1 MAKKTVKKQSAKQKA
16 INKAY
21 AKERNRIKSFL
32 RQASKRGYQFQ
43 EDIVPAIPK
52 RKTEASIRKLKK
64 LTKDVLYSKATY
76 GGEATFGEIVS
87 GKEGLKLERKLR
99 AKKSSETRKAN
110 KESEQS
116 FWTSIDGTK
125 VHVTDEPAL
134 AYAQSVNDLVDK
146 LKEIISTMDV
156 YYYTSV
162 TGKRVRRNPEVAEI
176 ANAALN
182 EISATLD
189 EVVED
194 IGYGIIKTL
203 PKELQQLFN
212 ATEVGKNK
220 VGEELSSHWD
230 DIQKWLGIIHY
241 DSDGDLVRASAQD
254 IINLL
259 SSIAGFTLS
268 ESAMRS
274 FEDLDDMMDGD
285 YNP

>member
-1 MAKKTVKKQSAKQKA
+1 MAKKTAKKQSAKQQA

-21 AKERNRIKSFL
+21 AKERNRLKSFV
-32 RQASKRGYQFQ
+32 RRAEKRGYSFP
-43 EDIVPAIPK
+43 DTLIPSIPK

-76 GGEATFGEIVS
+76 GGELTFGEIVS
-87 GKEGLKLERKLR
+87 GKEGLNLERKLR
-99 AKKSSETRKAN
+99 AKKASETRKAN
-110 KESEQS
+110 KEAEQR
-116 FWTSIDGTK
+116 FWTSTDGTK
-125 VHVTDEPAL
+125 VPVTDVPAL
-134 AYAQSVNDLVDK
+134 AYAQAVNDLVDK

-162 TGKRVRRNPEVAEI
+162 TGKRVRRKPEVAEI
-176 ANAALN
+176 ANRVLN
-182 EISATLD
+182 EILSALD
-189 EVVED
+189 AVLEEVGNT
-194 IGYGIIKTL
+194 IMKTL
-203 PKELQQLFN
+203 PKEQQKDFN
-212 ATEVGKNK
+212 VIDLGKNR

-241 DSDGDLVRASAQD
+241 DSDGDLVRASAQA

-268 ESAMRS
+268 EYAMRS

-285 YNP
+285 Y

>member
-1 MAKKTVKKQSAKQKA
+1 MAKKTKNSQSAKQQA

-32 RQASKRGYQFQ
+32 RRASKRGYQFP
-43 EDIVPAIPK
+43 EDIIPAIPK
-52 RKTEASIRKLKK
+52 RKTEASIRKLKR
-64 LTKDVLYSKATY
+64 LTKDVLYEKAIY
-76 GGEATFGEIVS
+76 GGSASYGEVVTA
-87 GKEGLKLERKLR
+87 KEGLKLERKAR
-99 AKKSSETRKAN
+99 AKRASETRKAN
-110 KESEQS
+110 KEAEQR

-125 VHVTDEPAL
+125 VPVTDKPAL
-134 AYAQSVNDLVDK
+134 AYTQAVNDLVDK

-156 YYYTSV
+156 YYYTSA

-176 ANAALN
+176 ANRVLD
-182 EISATLD
+182 EIQSALD
-189 EVVED
+189 EVLEEVGNA
-194 IGYGIIKTL
+194 IMKTL
-203 PKELQQLFN
+203 PKEQQKEFN
-212 ATEVGKNK
+212 AIDIGKNR

-230 DIQKWLGIIHY
+230 DIQKWLGVIHY

-259 SSIAGFTLS
+259 SSIADFTLS

-285 YNP
+285 Y

>member
-1 MAKKTVKKQSAKQKA
+1 MAKKTVKKQSAKQQA

-32 RQASKRGYQFQ
+32 RRASKRGYQFP
-43 EDIVPAIPK
+43 ENIIPAIPK
-52 RKTEASIRKLKK
+52 HKTEASIRKLKR
-64 LTKDVLYSKATY
+64 LTKNVLYEKAIY
-76 GGEATFGEIVS
+76 GGSASYGEVVS
-87 GKEGLKLERKLR
+87 GKEGLKLEREAR
-99 AKKSSETRKAN
+99 AKRARETRKAN
-110 KESEQS
+110 KEAEQR
-116 FWTSIDGTK
+116 FWTGIDGTK
-125 VHVTDEPAL
+125 VPVTDEPAL
-134 AYAQSVNDLVDK
+134 AYAKSVNDLVDK

-156 YYYTSV
+156 YYYTSP

-203 PKELQQLFN
+203 PKELQQSFN

-230 DIQKWLGIIHY
+230 NIQMWLGIIHY

-259 SSIAGFTLS
+259 SSIVGFTLS

-285 YNP
+285 Y

>member
-1 MAKKTVKKQSAKQKA
+1 MAKKTAKKQSAKQQA

-21 AKERNRIKSFL
+21 AKERNRLKSFV
-32 RQASKRGYQFQ
+32 RRAEKRGYSFP
-43 EDIVPAIPK
+43 DTLIPSIPK

-87 GKEGLKLERKLR
+87 GKEGLNLERKAR
-99 AKKSSETRKAN
+99 AKKASETRKAN
-110 KESEQS
+110 KEAEQR
-116 FWTSIDGTK
+116 FWTSTDGTK
-125 VHVTDEPAL
+125 VPVTDVPAL
-134 AYAQSVNDLVDK
+134 AYAQAVNDLVDK

-162 TGKRVRRNPEVAEI
+162 TGKRVRRKPEVAEI
-176 ANAALN
+176 ANRALN
-182 EISATLD
+182 EILSALD
-189 EVVED
+189 EVLEEVGNT
-194 IGYGIIKTL
+194 IMKTL
-203 PKELQQLFN
+203 PKEQQKDFN
-212 ATEVGKNK
+212 VIDLGKNR

-241 DSDGDLVRASAQD
+241 DSDGDLVRASAQA

-268 ESAMRS
+268 EYAMRS

-285 YNP
+285 Y

>member
-1 MAKKTVKKQSAKQKA
+1 MAKKQSAKQQA

-32 RQASKRGYQFQ
+32 RRAIKRGYQFP
-43 EDIVPAIPK
+43 EDIIPAVPK
-52 RKTEASIRKLKK
+52 RKTEASIRKLKR
-64 LTKDVLYSKATY
+64 LTKEVLYEKAIY
-76 GGEATFGEIVS
+76 GGSASYGEVVS
-87 GKEGLKLERKLR
+87 AKEGLKLERAER
-99 AKKSSETRKAN
+99 AKRASETRKAN
-110 KESEQS
+110 KESEQR

-125 VHVTDEPAL
+125 VPVTDKPAL
-134 AYAQSVNDLVDK
+134 AYSQAVNDLVDK

-156 YYYTSV
+156 YYYTTA
-162 TGKRVRRNPEVAEI
+162 TGKRSRRNPVVAEI
-176 ANAALN
+176 ANRALD
-182 EISATLD
+182 EILSALD
-189 EVVED
+189 EVLEEAGNA
-194 IGYGIIKTL
+194 IMKTL
-203 PKELQQLFN
+203 PKEQQKDFN
-212 ATEVGKNK
+212 VIDLGKNK

-259 SSIAGFTLS
+259 SSIADFTLS

-285 YNP
+285 Y

>member
-1 MAKKTVKKQSAKQKA
+1 MAKKTAKKQSAKQQA

-21 AKERNRIKSFL
+21 AKERNRLKSFV
-32 RQASKRGYQFQ
+32 RRAKKRGYSFP
-43 EDIVPAIPK
+43 DTLIPSIPK

-87 GKEGLKLERKLR
+87 GKEGLNLERKLR
-99 AKKSSETRKAN
+99 AKKASETRKAN
-110 KESEQS
+110 KEAEQR
-116 FWTSIDGTK
+116 FWTSTDGTK
-125 VHVTDEPAL
+125 VPVTDVPAL
-134 AYAQSVNDLVDK
+134 AYSQAVNDLVDK

-162 TGKRVRRNPEVAEI
+162 TGKRVRRKPEVAEI
-176 ANAALN
+176 ANRALN
-182 EISATLD
+182 EMLSALD
-189 EVVED
+189 EVLEEVGNT
-194 IGYGIIKTL
+194 IMKTL
-203 PKELQQLFN
+203 PKEQQKDFN
-212 ATEVGKNK
+212 VIDLGKNR

-241 DSDGDLVRASAQD
+241 DSDGDLVRASAQA

-268 ESAMRS
+268 EYAMRS

-285 YNP
+285 Y

>member
-1 MAKKTVKKQSAKQKA
+1 MAKKQSAKQQA
-16 INKAY
+16 INKVY
-21 AKERNRIKSFL
+21 AKERNRLKSFV
-32 RQASKRGYQFQ
+32 RRAEKRGYSFP
-43 EDIVPAIPK
+43 DTLIPSIPK

-87 GKEGLKLERKLR
+87 GKEGLNLERKLR
-99 AKKSSETRKAN
+99 AKKASETRKAN
-110 KESEQS
+110 KESEQR

-125 VHVTDEPAL
+125 VPVTDVPAL
-134 AYAQSVNDLVDK
+134 AYAQAVNDLVDK
-146 LKEIISTMDV
+146 LKEIILTMDV

-162 TGKRVRRNPEVAEI
+162 TGKRVRRKPEVAEI
-176 ANAALN
+176 ANRSLN
-182 EISATLD
+182 EILSALD
-189 EVVED
+189 EVLEEVGNT
-194 IGYGIIKTL
+194 IMKTL
-203 PKELQQLFN
+203 PKEQQKDFN
-212 ATEVGKNK
+212 VIDLGKNR

-241 DSDGDLVRASAQD
+241 DSDGDLVRASAQA

-268 ESAMRS
+268 EYAMRS

-285 YNP
+285 Y

>member
-1 MAKKTVKKQSAKQKA
+1 MTKKTKNRQSAKQQA

-21 AKERNRIKSFL
+21 AKERNRIKSFM
-32 RQASKRGYQFQ
+32 RRASKRGYQFP
-43 EDIVPAIPK
+43 EDILPSIPK

-64 LTKDVLYSKATY
+64 LTKDVLYEKAIY
-76 GGEATFGEIVS
+76 GGSASYGEVIS
-87 GKEGLKLERKLR
+87 GKEGRKLEREAR
-99 AKKSSETRKAN
+99 AKRASETRKAN
-110 KESEQS
+110 KEAEQR

-125 VHVTDEPAL
+125 VPVTDKPAL

-156 YYYTSV
+156 YYYTSA

-176 ANAALN
+176 ANRALD
-182 EISATLD
+182 EIQSALD
-189 EVVED
+189 EVLEEVGNAIMKTLSKEQQKEFNAID
-194 IGYGIIKTL
+194 IG
-203 PKELQQLFN
+203 
-212 ATEVGKNK
+212 KNR

-230 DIQKWLGIIHY
+230 DIQKWLGVIHY

-259 SSIAGFTLS
+259 SSIAGYTLS

-285 YNP
+285 Y

>member
-1 MAKKTVKKQSAKQKA
+1 MAKKTAKKQSAKQQA
-16 INKAY
+16 INKVY
-21 AKERNRIKSFL
+21 AKERNRLKSFV
-32 RQASKRGYQFQ
+32 RRAEKRGYSFP
-43 EDIVPAIPK
+43 DTLIPSIPK

-87 GKEGLKLERKLR
+87 GKEGLNLERKAR
-99 AKKSSETRKAN
+99 AKKVSETRKAN
-110 KESEQS
+110 KESEQR
-116 FWTSIDGTK
+116 FWTSTDGTK
-125 VHVTDEPAL
+125 VPVTDVPAL
-134 AYAQSVNDLVDK
+134 AYAQAVNDLVDK

-162 TGKRVRRNPEVAEI
+162 TGKRVRRKPEVAEI
-176 ANAALN
+176 ANRALN
-182 EISATLD
+182 EILSALD
-189 EVVED
+189 EVLEEVGNT
-194 IGYGIIKTL
+194 IMKTL
-203 PKELQQLFN
+203 PKEQQKDFN
-212 ATEVGKNK
+212 VIDLGKNR

-241 DSDGDLVRASAQD
+241 DSDGDLVRASAQA

-268 ESAMRS
+268 EYAMRS

-285 YNP
+285 Y